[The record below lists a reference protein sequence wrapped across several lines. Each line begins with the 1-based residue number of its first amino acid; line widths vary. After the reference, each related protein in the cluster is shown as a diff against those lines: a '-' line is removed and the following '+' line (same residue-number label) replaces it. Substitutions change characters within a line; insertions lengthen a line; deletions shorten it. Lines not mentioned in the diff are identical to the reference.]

1 MEQTGRHAVRRDTGG
16 DAGKNDDPRWLGWV
30 PLTPWQTVTLTS
42 LSASLAIVAAI
53 HLAVRA
59 ASAGNSDPE
68 ATGAAAFLTL
78 FAGMGIGLSGVSMLS
93 VLLFRGYLTV
103 RLPEVILPVKG
114 RWVFPFLLLVLVAL
128 LGAAIFATGARG
140 AAIAIGLWG
149 LFMMPGLI
157 ASDACTRKFD

>member
-1 MEQTGRHAVRRDTGG
+1 MELTGS
-16 DAGKNDDPRWLGWV
+16 KSEPRWIGWV
-30 PLTPWQTVTLTS
+30 PLTSWQTVTLTS

-53 HLAVRA
+53 HMAVHV
-59 ASAGNSDPE
+59 ASTGSPDPE
-68 ATGAAAFLTL
+68 ATAAAAFLTL
-78 FAGMGIGLSGVSMLS
+78 FIGMGLGLSGISMLS
-93 VLLFRGYLTV
+93 VLLFRGYATI

-114 RWVFPFLLLVLVAL
+114 RWVFPFLLLGLVAL
-128 LGAAIFATGARG
+128 LVAAILTTGARG